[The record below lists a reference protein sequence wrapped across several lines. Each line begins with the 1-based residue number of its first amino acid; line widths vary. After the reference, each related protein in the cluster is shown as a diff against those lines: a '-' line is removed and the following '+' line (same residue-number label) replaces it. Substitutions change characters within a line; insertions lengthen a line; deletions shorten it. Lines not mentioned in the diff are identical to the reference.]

1 MSAKVT
7 PSDQEQRERIASA
20 LDETLFVEAGAG
32 TGKTTALVS
41 RIVSLITSGKATVD
55 GIAAITF
62 TEAAAAELRDKV
74 RRELEEQ
81 ALNSERDQDEKAR
94 CFEAVRGLENASI
107 QTLHSFAGALLRE
120 RPLEAGLPP
129 NFEIVE
135 EIEADIR
142 FEERWQ
148 RWLNEVLESEAV
160 ALNLQKA
167 LNLGLRLESLRTVAK
182 SFHDNY
188 DLLPDGFPEV
198 LDPPLEA
205 GQRIIDAIDETKRLL
220 PLAHDGFDDPL
231 ASHSNR
237 VVELGD
243 RLDQLGPTSDPALA
257 LLFRWGKLSCSRGR
271 QGDWGADTATGING
285 CKKMKA
291 LLDELEGARRS
302 EMEAVRRAVFIP
314 LLESLRCFT
323 MDYVKERRSLGKAE
337 FHDLLVWA
345 RDLLRNQHDV
355 RTYFQEH
362 FTHILIDEFQDTD
375 PIQAEIA
382 FFLAGDLGRNSDC
395 DECTDWTKMAI
406 MPGKLFVVGDPK
418 QSIYRFRRADIAA
431 VEKVRELMG
440 GDQIPLSQNFR
451 CQKPIIDWV
460 NLVFQNWMGD
470 GHPGI
475 QAPYIEL
482 AAWWSPPEVTPPLG
496 VHWFGGSVEKRA
508 ADSRRE
514 EAEAI
519 AAVLSSIKSTAWK
532 VRANG
537 ESGLRTAEYRDV
549 CILIPTRTGLQA
561 LEWALEDANI
571 PYRVESQSLVL
582 GTQDV
587 RELLA
592 CLRAIDSPAD
602 QVALIAALRSSAFSC
617 SDVELLQFVDN
628 GGRFDCNN
636 PGTAE
641 GPVRDA
647 LEVLYRYHSERTW
660 TPLDE
665 LIEKFIRE
673 LQMAEVCFGRQRP
686 RERLRRLRF
695 IVERARAFAQ
705 IEGNSLRSFMDWI
718 EHQADE
724 NARMVESPI
733 PESDEDA
740 VRIMTIHG
748 AKGLEFPIVILAG
761 LGTTP
766 RSTSDAVIFDRER
779 HSVEVYVKPSS
790 GPAFATESY
799 ELIQEQEQEANDAEN
814 VRLMYVAAT
823 RARDHLI
830 VSLFHPEKN
839 SRSPAAI
846 IHSHAS
852 NEQDLWHELS
862 LLPTGGI
869 SDIRE
874 TDTEESATDTEA
886 DREAWLK
893 QRESVLQNASRPAA
907 VAATTVAS
915 VYKEEAERGEVS
927 YRRGRGGTSLGR
939 AVHSV
944 LQSVYC
950 NG

>member
-1 MSAKVT
+1 MSTGIT
-7 PSDQEQRERIASA
+7 PTDQEQRERIASA
-20 LDETLFVEAGAG
+20 LDDTLFVEAGAG
-32 TGKTTALVS
+32 TGKTKALVS

-62 TEAAAAELRDKV
+62 TEAAAAELRNRV

-81 ALNSERDQDEKAR
+81 AFNPKLNEKEKTR
-94 CFEAVRGLENASI
+94 CREAVQGLENASI

-148 RWLNEVLESEAV
+148 QWLDDALESEVVAV
-160 ALNLQKA
+160 NLQKA
-167 LNLGLRLESLRTVAK
+167 LSLGLSIESLKKVAK

-188 DLLPDGFPEV
+188 DLLPDGFAEAV
-198 LDPPLEA
+198 DPPLTA
-205 GQRIIDAIDETKRLL
+205 GQHIIDACDEIKRLL
-220 PLAHDGFDDPL
+220 PLAQDIYDDPL
-231 ASHSNR
+231 ANHSSR
-237 VVELGD
+237 VVALGD
-243 RLDQLGPTSDPALA
+243 RLDQLEPTSDAALA
-257 LLFRWGKLSCSRGR
+257 MLFRWGKLSCYRGR
-271 QGDWGADTATGING
+271 QGDWETDSVTGING

-291 LLDELEGARRS
+291 LLDELEDEKSS
-302 EMEAVRRAVFIP
+302 EMEAVRRAVFMP
-314 LLESLRCFT
+314 LLESLRSFT
-323 MDYVKERRSLGKAE
+323 RDYVDERRRLGKAE

-345 RDLLRNQHDV
+345 RDLLRNQYEV
-355 RTYFQEH
+355 RRHFRED

-382 FFLAGDLGRNSDC
+382 FFLAGDMGGNRDSIGGD
-395 DECTDWTKMAI
+395 TDWTKMAI
-406 MPGKLFVVGDPK
+406 IPGKLFVVGDPK

-431 VEKVRELMG
+431 VEKVRDLMG
-440 GDQIPLSQNFR
+440 GDHITLSQNFR

-460 NLVFQNWMGD
+460 NLIFRNWMGD
-470 GHPGI
+470 GQPGI

-482 AAWWSPPEVTPPLG
+482 AAWWSPPDVEPPLG
-496 VHWFGGSVEKRA
+496 VQWFGGPVEKRA
-508 ADSRRE
+508 AESRKE

-519 AAVLSSIKSTAWK
+519 AAVLANIKSATWK
-532 VRANG
+532 LRANG
-537 ESGLRTAEYRDV
+537 ESALRVAEYRDV

-561 LEWALEDANI
+561 LEWALEDSNI

-602 QVALIAALRSSAFSC
+602 QVALITALRSSAFSC
-617 SDVELLQFVDN
+617 SDVELLQFVDS
-628 GGRFDCNN
+628 GGRFDCTN
-636 PGTAE
+636 PGSAE

-695 IVERARAFAQ
+695 IVESARAFAQ
-705 IEGNSLRSFMDWI
+705 IGGNSLRSFLDWI
-718 EHQADE
+718 ERQAE
-724 NARMVESPI
+724 EKARMVESPI

-766 RSTSDAVIFDRER
+766 RSTSDAVIFDREK
-779 HSVEVYVKPSS
+779 HSVEVYVKASS
-790 GPAFATESY
+790 GPAFS
-799 ELIQEQEQEANDAEN
+799 
-814 VRLMYVAAT
+814 
-823 RARDHLI
+823 
-830 VSLFHPEKN
+830 
-839 SRSPAAI
+839 
-846 IHSHAS
+846 
-852 NEQDLWHELS
+852 
-862 LLPTGGI
+862 
-869 SDIRE
+869 
-874 TDTEESATDTEA
+874 TEA
-886 DREAWLK
+886 YE
-893 QRESVLQNASRPAA
+893 
-907 VAATTVAS
+907 
-915 VYKEEAERGEVS
+915 Y
-927 YRRGRGGTSLGR
+927 
-939 AVHSV
+939 
-944 LQSVYC
+944 
-950 NG
+950 